1 MVESEKGLQGL
12 YAALR
17 HVPDL
22 IVTDWMMPDMNGL
35 ELCEKVK
42 TDERTSHIPVVML
55 TALATQERKLQ
66 GLETGADEYLTKPF
80 DARELQLRVRNLI
93 ETRRRLRERFGRS
106 GEGLPASVAPTSLDE
121 KLLQRILSIT
131 EAHLASPDFGPEEFA
146 REVGMS
152 RMQLHRKLT
161 ALTGQSTSDF
171 LRTLRLKRAAQ
182 LLTAK
187 TGNVSEVAFAVG
199 FNSLAYFSKCF
210 KEQYGVPASEY
221 VTQHTEP

>member
-1 MVESEKGLQGL
+1 VALTGQLMPAPEPAEAGPGPLPAPTGPEELPLLLLVEDNADLRAYVRQHLEGQYRVVESENGRQGL
-12 YAALR
+12 DAALR
-17 HVPDL
+17 NIPDL

-42 TDERTSHIPVVML
+42 TDERT
-55 TALATQERKLQ
+55 
-66 GLETGADEYLTKPF
+66 G
-80 DARELQLRVRNLI
+80 
-93 ETRRRLRERFGRS
+93 
-106 GEGLPASVAPTSLDE
+106 GEGLPSGVAPTSVDE
-121 KLLQRILSIT
+121 KLLNRMLAIT

-171 LRTLRLKRAAQ
+171 LRTLRLKRAAG
-182 LLTAK
+182 LLAAR

-210 KEQYGVPASEY
+210 REQYGVPASEY
-221 VTQHTEP
+221 AAQHTGP